1 MDNGESSY
9 RRFSETGDEDAFA
22 YLIYTYRD
30 GLTFYLNS
38 FVGDL
43 HVAEELCEDTFVL
56 LGTKKPKNRGG
67 ATFKTWLYTIGRNIA
82 LNHLRRKKRKG
93 EVSLDDVSDREDC
106 DAAVERSFLLDE
118 QKIML
123 HRAMKKLKPEY
134 RQVLWLYYFE
144 ELPFRDIARIMK
156 RTPHSA
162 ETLAYR
168 ARGALKKLL
177 EKEGFIYE
185 KL

>member
-1 MDNGESSY
+1 M
-9 RRFSETGDEDAFA
+9 
-22 YLIYTYRD
+22 
-30 GLTFYLNS
+30 
-38 FVGDL
+38 
-43 HVAEELCEDTFVL
+43 
-56 LGTKKPKNRGG
+56 
-67 ATFKTWLYTIGRNIA
+67 
-82 LNHLRRKKRKG
+82 
-93 EVSLDDVSDREDC
+93 
-106 DAAVERSFLLDE
+106 ERSFLLDE